1 MSGNASLNDAKQKNV
16 TMQGWTARPL
26 SFFPSGFAR
35 GSTMVFL
42 GLAMFLFVKRTPLLI
57 GHLCR
62 SQLGLGNLRADH
74 KRIKRMAQA
83 KPLCHVFVDMQ
94 EPEESLRKSLTQI
107 CVALFCCFGPFLS
120 FRLTLPV
127 SKPGGLPS
135 SRDRCLSSKK
145 VHVRIL
151 TYGRLILCQA

>member
-1 MSGNASLNDAKQKNV
+1 MGDYRQCKSERRKAEERNNAGMDGSSLVLFSIRFCRRKHNGLSRPGNVPFCEAYTIAD
-16 TMQGWTARPL
+16 W
-26 SFFPSGFAR
+26 
-35 GSTMVFL
+35 
-42 GLAMFLFVKRTPLLI
+42 TPLQI
-57 GHLCR
+57 SIRPREVACR
-62 SQLGLGNLRADH
+62 S
-74 KRIKRMAQA
+74 KA

-145 VHVRIL
+145 F
-151 TYGRLILCQA
+151 TSEF